1 MRKFQRLLFVEAIMY
16 LLLCNLHNCTFN
28 FSFKKESEM
37 EDGRDR
43 PLQFISV
50 KFILNIHG

>member
-37 EDGRDR
+37 EDGRDQ